1 MVNKENAMSYNCKKC
16 KGTGLI
22 SYSHQHNWF
31 DDSVTITEACDCNTG
46 PTDAEVDMLNAQ
58 LKSASL
64 YGTLDEIIKIVQGI
78 KHTPTRNQLWRSYGV
93 IND

>member
-1 MVNKENAMSYNCKKC
+1 
-16 KGTGLI
+16 
-22 SYSHQHNWF
+22 
-31 DDSVTITEACDCNTG
+31 
-46 PTDAEVDMLNAQ
+46 MLNAQ

>member
-1 MVNKENAMSYNCKKC
+1 MSYNCKEC
-16 KGTGLI
+16 RDTGII

-31 DDSVTITEACDCNTG
+31 DDRVTIHDACDCNTG
-46 PTDAEVDMLNAQ
+46 PTDAEVDMLNAR

-64 YGTLDEIIKIVQGI
+64 YGTLDEIIQIVQGI
-78 KHTPTRNQLWRSYGV
+78 KHTPTRNQLWRSYGI

>member
-1 MVNKENAMSYNCKKC
+1 MSYNCKQC

-22 SYSHQHNWF
+22 SYSHQHNSS

-46 PTDAEVDMLNAQ
+46 PTDYDVSMHNAR
-58 LKSASL
+58 LKSAYL
-64 YGTLDEIIKIVQGI
+64 YGTYDEIVEIVKSI
-78 KHTPTRNQLWRSYGV
+78 KHTPTRNQLCRSYGV

>member
-1 MVNKENAMSYNCKKC
+1 MSYNCKQC

-31 DDSVTITEACDCNTG
+31 DDRVTITEACDCNTG

-64 YGTLDEIIKIVQGI
+64 YGTLDEIIEIVQGI
-78 KHTPTRNQLWRSYGV
+78 KHTPTRNQLWSSYGV